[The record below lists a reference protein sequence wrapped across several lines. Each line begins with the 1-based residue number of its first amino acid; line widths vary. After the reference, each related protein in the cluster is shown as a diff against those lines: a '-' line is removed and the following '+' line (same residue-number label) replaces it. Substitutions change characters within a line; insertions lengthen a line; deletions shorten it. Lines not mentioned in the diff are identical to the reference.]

1 MLPHLT
7 RKEYEV
13 NGKIYELDTVSDL
26 EAWSNTH
33 VIASHRR
40 PPEYSFRKCL
50 AICLAISAMAVTLTS
65 AAVPPSKPFPTPHAL
80 AVVAPEA
87 VLPAQVPEVNL
98 PIIDDRAALRAGRE
112 QARRDTPPTPKPQ
125 PPKPAASKVEI
136 AIAYALAQQG
146 DRYRWGASGPDAFDC
161 SGLVLAAFKQ
171 VGLNLPHYTG
181 TMIGYGTKVSRA
193 NMVRGDI
200 IFPTSGHVA
209 IYLGNNTMVA
219 ASSGAGKV
227 RVQTVYSFYA
237 ARRLL

>member
-1 MLPHLT
+1 M
-7 RKEYEV
+7 
-13 NGKIYELDTVSDL
+13 NGKIYELDTVSDI

-40 PPEYSFRKCL
+40 PPEYSFRKCI

-87 VLPAQVPEVNL
+87 ALPAQVPEVSL

-112 QARRDTPPTPKPQ
+112 QARRETPPAPQ
-125 PPKPAASKVEI
+125 TTKVDI
-136 AIAYALAQQG
+136 VVAYALAQQG
-146 DRYRWGASGPDAFDC
+146 DRYKWGASGPNAFDC
-161 SGLVLAAFKQ
+161 SGLVLMAFKQ
-171 VGLNLPHYTG
+171 VGISLPHFTG
-181 TMIGYGTKVSRA
+181 TMIARGAKVSRA
-193 NMVRGDI
+193 GMVRGDV

-209 IYLGNNTMVA
+209 IYLGNGMMVA

-227 RVQTVYSFYA
+227 RVQKVYSFYA